1 MLTQYP
7 VLGNR
12 PINRWKVTE
21 LKEELKRRKL
31 TTKGLKEDL
40 IKRLDE
46 AIRNEKGA
54 FEEEASNNI
63 GCEPELVV
71 KHEDTQSNPNYVE
84 MADDTWNHETK
95 KFAKFD
101 EVVAGVDIND
111 GPAEMDPGKVQEEEA
126 IGGTD
131 SVQMI
136 VGEPVLEASVETRA
150 DDTRNHEMAKTAKV
164 DEIVAGVDIND
175 GPAEMD
181 EWKVEENE
189 SIGGTD
195 FVAMIV
201 GEPILEAS
209 VETNIK
215 VKEVVAH
222 IASSDKA
229 SVGNEINTENEDSN
243 ASLIDA
249 VMIGELAALE
259 ASVETSGMVNNIVVT
274 QTASSE
280 TTLQNHEI
288 KMENEGSKLLQ
299 MDAECD
305 VSDSNNQVYEVSP
318 NLGFQVRSESIS
330 TDTLSV
336 YEKNELKDNLNAD
349 NVHLELD
356 VAKPEMVPPSS
367 SKGPSNDGNLHPLGD
382 NKPDGNQGFLEVT
395 DDNKSTAVDFSKKND
410 SADGGSSMVLKLD
423 HNLVDDSMGDEV
435 LDKNPTDLKHNSNKV
450 GDEIELIEVPI
461 SKDGSPVN
469 DVGPDLSPDKMETSA
484 AKAAATE
491 EKRLQDDSKSTPVD
505 LSERTDMADEGPLEK
520 INLDHSSADD
530 SLEEDAMET
539 KQIDS
544 NHNSIE
550 VAENIELTEVPGV
563 GVGGIVDA
571 VGPDFSSDKLESS
584 SEKKDNVAAVHEKR
598 KFQDAAA
605 VGNKEPLKRQRRW
618 NSESLKIPETQS
630 SNLSLF
636 TAPKDLVELKGN
648 LPRSEST
655 LSGDAPKERV
665 APPSSKP
672 PTNSLRID
680 HFLRP
685 FTLKAVQELLARTGN
700 VCSFWMDHIK
710 THCYVM
716 YSSVEEAIE
725 TRNSVYNLQWP
736 QNGGRLL
743 VAEFVDPEEVKLR
756 VEAPPTSSA
765 TPVSTSPTAPAT
777 RASIQPPPSA
787 RQHGLRQRLLPQPPL
802 AQPPPV
808 SDPLT
813 TGERLPLPSSPP
825 LPEKVNPPIVT
836 LDDLFRKTRAT
847 PRIYY
852 LPLTEEQVAAKLTSQ
867 RKNKQ

>member
-318 NLGFQVRSESIS
+318 NLGFQVKSESIS
-330 TDTLSV
+330 TDTVSV
-336 YEKNELKDNLNAD
+336 YEKNELKGNLNAD
-349 NVHLELD
+349 YVSLELD
-356 VAKPEMVPPSS
+356 VAKPEMAQPSS
-367 SKGPSNDGNLHPLGD
+367 SKGPPKDGNLHPRDD

-395 DDNKSTAVDFSKKND
+395 DDKKSRAVDFSKKND
-410 SADGGSSMVLKLD
+410 SADGGSSVVLELD
-423 HNLVDDSMGDEV
+423 NKLVDDSMGKYV
-435 LDKNPTDLKHNSNKV
+435 LDNKPTDLKHSSNKV
-450 GDEIELIEVPI
+450 A
-461 SKDGSPVN
+461 KDGSYY
-469 DVGPDLSPDKMETSA
+469 DAAGPELSSDKMETSA
-484 AKAAATE
+484 AK
-491 EKRLQDDSKSTPVD
+491 EKKLQDDNKSTPVD
-505 LSERTDMADEGPLEK
+505 LSERTDMTDEGPLEK

-530 SLEEDAMET
+530 SMEEDVMET

-544 NHNSIE
+544 NHNFIE
-550 VAENIELTEVPGV
+550 VTEKIELTEVPRV
-563 GVGGIVDA
+563 KVGGIVDA

-584 SEKKDNVAAVHEKR
+584 SEKKDNVATTSEKR

-636 TAPKDLVELKGN
+636 TAPKDLVQTTLLKGN